1 MRLDE
6 IKRLEGIEA
15 TEIKEDCWEI
25 AASKGFCIKIG
36 DTYTDAIYMGK
47 NTNAD
52 ITLVNDEE
60 RRKAERTAQYKDKT
74 LDDAKMMLTAEIEAY
89 DLSENVNSFE
99 LNGEAVWLDKAT
111 RGGLMNSTTIAKA
124 AGQQETTLW
133 LGEDKIVVGC
143 DMAIGLLS
151 RLEMYALE
159 CYNVTARHKK
169 EVQELK
175 SIAEAEAYDIKEGYP
190 ERLKFSIA

>member
-15 TEIKEDCWEI
+15 TEIKDDCWEI

-111 RGGLMNSTTIAKA
+111 RVGLMNSTTIAKA

>member
-15 TEIKEDCWEI
+15 TEIKEGCWEI

-89 DLSENVNSFE
+89 DLSENVNCFE

-111 RGGLMNSTTIAKA
+111 RVGLMNSTTIAKA

-175 SIAEAEAYDIKEGYP
+175 SIEEAEAYDIKEGYP